1 MTKNQIIGQETAIR
15 RLCNEAD
22 SGKVPHARLI
32 CGPAGCGKLPLA
44 LAYARYM
51 ACTNHIENNPCGTCL
66 NCKQMDRLVH
76 PDLHFIFPVVK
87 RKGKDTVSDD
97 MLPLWREAII
107 QSPYM
112 DMAHWLQLMDAENQQ
127 AQIFVKESDIL
138 ARKLAMK
145 TSQGGWRTII
155 IWMPER
161 MNTECANKMLK
172 MLEEPPSQ
180 TIFLL
185 VSEEP
190 DTLLPTIVSRT
201 QRLNLPPID
210 EGSIA
215 RELCIQYGVEANEAT
230 NIAKRSEG
238 SWWRAMQAIH
248 LNEERERHFELFVS
262 LMRLAYQRKIRE
274 MKLWSEDLA
283 TMGREG
289 QKQFLQYAQRMIR
302 ESFVHNFGKPNISR
316 MDNMELNFATRFAPY
331 VNEANVIGIADELA
345 EAEKHIAQNTNP
357 RMVFFDLALKMIVL
371 LIQK

>member
-1 MTKNQIIGQETAIR
+1 MNQFIGQEAAIR

-51 ACTNHIENNPCGTCL
+51 TCTNHIKPCGTCIS
-66 NCKQMDRLVH
+66 CKQMDSLVH
-76 PDLHFIFPVVK
+76 PNLHFIFPVVK

-97 MLPLWREAII
+97 MLPLWREAVI

-112 DMAHWLQLMDAENQQ
+112 DMAHWLQLMNAENQQ

-145 TSQGGWRTII
+145 TSQGGWRIVI
-155 IWMPER
+155 VWMPER
-161 MNTECANKMLK
+161 MNIECANKMLK

-185 VSEEP
+185 ISEEP
-190 DTLLPTIVSRT
+190 DVLLPTIVSRT

-210 EGSIA
+210 ESSIA
-215 RELCIQYGVEANEAT
+215 NELCTKYGIGSNEA
-230 NIAKRSEG
+230 IAIARRSEG
-238 SWWRAMQAIH
+238 SWWKAIQTIH
-248 LNEERERHFELFVS
+248 LNEEKERHLELFVR

-274 MKLWSEDLA
+274 MKLWSEELA

-289 QKQFLQYAQRMIR
+289 QKQFLQYSQRMIR
-302 ESFVHNFGKPNISR
+302 ESFIYNFGEPNINR
-316 MDNMELNFATRFAPY
+316 MDDMEQNFATRFAPY
-331 VNEANVIGIADELA
+331 VNEANIITIADELA
-345 EAEKHIAQNTNP
+345 EAERHIAQNTNP
-357 RMVFFDLALKMIVL
+357 KMVFFDLALKMIVL